1 LLLLL
6 QVRKSVKAFTDT
18 LLDLT
23 VDTPETRSNVV
34 DLLGRQELLYLG
46 PDEQVTLMSVTA
58 VTIETDFTTT
68 ARITATAA
76 IGALLEQACEATA
89 VTLITNNPT
98 KTLTTLTTT
107 VATGG
112 ASRH

>member
-1 LLLLL
+1 MFKTCYCYCCLLLLL

-46 PDEQVTLMSVTA
+46 PDEQVTLISV
-58 VTIETDFTTT
+58 IM
-68 ARITATAA
+68 
-76 IGALLEQACEATA
+76 
-89 VTLITNNPT
+89 
-98 KTLTTLTTT
+98 
-107 VATGG
+107 
-112 ASRH
+112 